1 MLADKA
7 LTGFVADRYSS
18 WKRGVGVKIL
28 KGQMDTRAIE
38 KWVLRNGEPTL
49 RSGRQEMLEI
59 LFNDNL

>member
-1 MLADKA
+1 
-7 LTGFVADRYSS
+7 
-18 WKRGVGVKIL
+18 
-28 KGQMDTRAIE
+28 MDTRAIE